1 MAGCS
6 DTKVTILGAWDGVKK
21 GNVAEMSFS
30 GMGSWT
36 AVDMP
41 PPSSVPVVNQTLK
54 RADEVI
60 EEKIKKY

>member
-1 MAGCS
+1 
-6 DTKVTILGAWDGVKK
+6 
-21 GNVAEMSFS
+21 MSFS

-54 RADEVI
+54 RADEV
-60 EEKIKKY
+60 EKDEANLKDKKSDRSKISTQKHFQGL

>member
-1 MAGCS
+1 
-6 DTKVTILGAWDGVKK
+6 
-21 GNVAEMSFS
+21 MSFS

-54 RADEVI
+54 RADEVEKDEANLKDKRTGRLLVS
-60 EEKIKKY
+60 EEQTNKEENK